1 MIWWDAHVQCA
12 ALRRHP
18 LAQLLD
24 HLLVVLWRNVSRMGV
39 DGRQP
44 LVCDWRERGAV
55 LTWQAV
61 EQRVLA
67 GPRRADSTS
76 VGHTVAN
83 DRTIPFWRRA
93 PKWLHLG
100 RLLGRFLGHVGSANP
115 SHAHWQRYGN
125 IYIRSDRTKLHIL
138 MPGLPFHRTFTC
150 KSQNSSQLWLCV
162 RAWEYHIESYAPHSP
177 AHPGGRGGRRALAI
191 RRPPATVRGLWGRR
205 WRRPVAPM
213 PTNAAKVQAPYR
225 N

>member
-1 MIWWDAHVQCA
+1 VASEVITYPILGGLGIRRLVLSPRMIWWDAHVQCA

-115 SHAHWQRYGN
+115 CMPLT
-125 IYIRSDRTKLHIL
+125 RS
-138 MPGLPFHRTFTC
+138 
-150 KSQNSSQLWLCV
+150 
-162 RAWEYHIESYAPHSP
+162 
-177 AHPGGRGGRRALAI
+177 
-191 RRPPATVRGLWGRR
+191 
-205 WRRPVAPM
+205 
-213 PTNAAKVQAPYR
+213 
-225 N
+225 